1 MKKSIKCFLISIFI
15 SFSGYSQTYTVIDSI
30 NRNEINNYKVLV
42 YEQFFSKNG
51 GTQKQLLKEYKSGTN
66 ASKIKINIKPNHPSN
81 IIMFKVIG
89 DDIYDKYIAQ
99 KAIKGNKIEVKR
111 KGITDEFYIKLAT
124 LRRNLTA
131 LEISKIKSEIDVEKI
146 SEIKRKDGRY
156 SYVTSPIKDLRT
168 VIDQMGRIKQNY
180 PEFKDAY
187 ILHGK
192 SKEAVYFRIQLEV
205 ARKWMESEF
214 VNPKNQLEGYFKL
227 DQIKTVDNLYRVVS
241 EKKYDNYKDAV
252 TDFAGKIKSRIPK
265 EKAIIIACKKQGDS
279 EFVITPLSI
288 F

>member
-1 MKKSIKCFLISIFI
+1 MKTFFFCFIISITA
-15 SFSGYSQTYTVIDSI
+15 FSQKYQVIDTVS
-30 NRNEINNYKVLV
+30 RKEIKNYKVLV
-42 YEQFFSKNG
+42 YEQFPTKNG
-51 GTQKQLLKEYKSGTN
+51 VTKKQLLKEFNSGIN
-66 ASKIKINIKPNHPSN
+66 SSFVSVNIKPNEPSN